1 MDLFTHVL
9 VAYLVTYGIVG
20 LQPQYLM
27 AGALAGGLP
36 DADVFL
42 WPLGRRWAIY
52 RHHGIT
58 HSLPGVTVV
67 AVAGALLGP
76 QLAPGSPWVYFLV
89 MEAGGIAHVLQDGF
103 THFSVQPLLP
113 FSKKRL
119 QLDADRAINMLTM
132 GVSIASFVLLLGV
145 ERNHV
150 PLWVFQLTVYLLMA
164 FFGGYFAVRGTAR
177 ALIARAMKRFPDYV
191 VPIPTANPLTWLL
204 LVELKD
210 GGRERTTFVRYRLG
224 RGIVLG
230 PLKVDVPLTDSE
242 TTGPEAPFPIE
253 TADQA
258 MEASYALARKTS
270 EIFDETYHFAEAQ
283 KDGRGGWL
291 VTWYSLE
298 FAAMGRAAAVRV
310 RIDPEG
316 KMTATR
322 AWHTPLWRRELT

>member
-9 VAYLVTYGIVG
+9 VAYLITYGIVG

-42 WPLGRRWAIY
+42 WPLARRWEIY

-58 HSLPGVTVV
+58 HSLPGVT
-67 AVAGALLGP
+67 AVALVGAFVGP
-76 QLAPGSPWVYFLV
+76 RLAPGTPWVYFLV

-150 PLWVFQLTVYLLMA
+150 PLWIFQLTLYVLMA
-164 FFGGYFAVRGTAR
+164 FFGGYFALR
-177 ALIARAMKRFPDYV
+177 LIARAFIARAMRRFPDYV

-210 GGRERTTFVRYRLG
+210 GGREKTTFVQYRLG
-224 RGIVLG
+224 RGVRLG
-230 PLKVDVPLTDSE
+230 PLKVDVPLDTE
-242 TTGPEAPFPIE
+242 YAGPEAPAPID
-253 TADQA
+253 TPDKA
-258 MEASYALARKTS
+258 MEVSYPVARKTS

-283 KDGRGGWL
+283 KVPSGGWL

-298 FAAMGRAAAVRV
+298 FAAFGRAAAVRV
-310 RIDPEG
+310 RIDAEG